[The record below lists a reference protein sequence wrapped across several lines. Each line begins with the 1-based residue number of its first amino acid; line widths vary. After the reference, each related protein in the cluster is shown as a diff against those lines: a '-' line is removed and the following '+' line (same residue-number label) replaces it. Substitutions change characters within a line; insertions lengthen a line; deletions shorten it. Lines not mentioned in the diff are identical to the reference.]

1 MARRKPDQPTGESDE
16 PEVNMTPMLD
26 IVFIMLI
33 FFIVTT
39 SFVREI
45 GIDVNRPTDT
55 PPETKQESEV
65 VLIEITATGQ
75 VTMGGRT
82 IDVRAVQANVER
94 ARAEKP
100 DATVVVAASG
110 DSNAGILVQ
119 VIDQARLAGATNV
132 SLASDVE

>member
-1 MARRKPDQPTGESDE
+1 MRRKHTRGADESDID
-16 PEVNMTPMLD
+16 MTPMLD

-39 SFVREI
+39 SFVKEI
-45 GIDVNRPTDT
+45 GIDVNRPTDK

-75 VTMGGRT
+75 VRMDGRMV
-82 IDVRAVQANVER
+82 DVRAVQANVER

-100 DATVVVAASG
+100 DATVVVAADG

-132 SLASDVE
+132 SLASDIE

>member
-1 MARRKPDQPTGESDE
+1 MRRKHRHSADE
-16 PEVNMTPMLD
+16 ADIDMTPMLD

-39 SFVREI
+39 SFVKEI
-45 GIDVNRPTDT
+45 GIDVNRPTNA
-55 PPETKQESEV
+55 PPQTKQESQV
-65 VLIEITATGQ
+65 VLIEVLENGT
-75 VTMGGRT
+75 VRMDGRT

-100 DATVVVAASG
+100 DATVVVAAHG
-110 DSNAGILVQ
+110 ASNAGILVR

-132 SLASDVE
+132 SIASTVE